1 MNKERSSNQG
11 VRVLIC
17 GSVVLLFLGIIY
29 VWSEF
34 VMPVSRFFGW
44 ETGDV
49 KLTSSFMLC
58 CFVLGILA
66 SGRLQAK
73 WGAQKLVLAGGLLM
87 AVGMLAT
94 SFIPSNFLSPWPI
107 YITYGVVGGFGV
119 GLAYNTVITCA
130 QKWFPKKRGLATGIS
145 VCTFGFSTVI
155 FAPLV
160 KVLIGYQTLADGSF
174 GFSGFGPVT
183 TFRILA
189 IAFALVTLAL
199 FSFIKLPDDAGVQAS
214 VPPEM
219 AAKKQYTTGEALK
232 TKVFYMIALSMMFF
246 TASYFILN
254 PSFKDFAANRGLA
267 DTIGTAIIMM
277 TGIASSLGRLAVPL
291 LADKIGREN
300 ATFSIIVATALSTAA
315 LCINNGVVYIAAVAV
330 IAFCYGGSSGVYPL
344 VTADHFGLKN
354 VGSNYG
360 MVMVGFALSALFFP
374 MILGKIQVL
383 DAFGA
388 IDIER
393 TMTGKFIVLAIFAAV
408 AAVLMFL
415 VSLTKKKKAAS
426 QPSS

>member
-1 MNKERSSNQG
+1 MGKENTNQRI
-11 VRVLIC
+11 RVLVAGAI
-17 GSVVLLFLGIIY
+17 VLLFLGIIY

-34 VMPVSRFFGW
+34 VTPVSKYFNWDG
-44 ETGDV
+44 GAV

-73 WGAQKLVLAGGLLM
+73 LGGQKLVLAGGLLM
-87 AVGMLAT
+87 ALGMLAT
-94 SFIPSNFLSPWPI
+94 SFIPQTTTAVWPI
-107 YITYGVVGGFGV
+107 YVTYGIVGGFGV

-130 QKWFPKKRGLATGIS
+130 QKWFPKKRGMATGIS

-160 KVLIGYQTLADGSF
+160 KSLIGYHALADGSHVF
-174 GFSGFGPVT
+174 EGFGPMV

-189 IAFALVTLAL
+189 IAFAAVTLLL
-199 FSFIKLPDDAGVQAS
+199 FSFIKLPDDAGAQ
-214 VPPEM
+214 P
-219 AAKKQYTTGEALK
+219 AAPAGLQNQKQYTTGEALK
-232 TKVFYMIALSMMFF
+232 TIPFYLIALSMMFF

-254 PSFKDFAANRGLA
+254 PSFKDFAANRGLG
-267 DTIGTAIIMM
+267 DSIGTVIIMM

-300 ATFSIIVATALSTAA
+300 ATLSIIVATAVSTAA
-315 LCINNGVVYIAAVAV
+315 LCINNSAVYIAAVAV

-354 VGSNYG
+354 VGANYG

-374 MILGKIQVL
+374 MLIGRIQVL
-383 DAFGA
+383 DAA
-388 IDIER
+388 QAVNVEQ
-393 TMTGKFIVLAIFAAV
+393 TMLVKFIVLAVLAAV
-408 AAVLMFL
+408 AAVLMIL
-415 VSLTKKKKAAS
+415 LSRYKKKKTAV
-426 QPSS
+426 

>member
-1 MNKERSSNQG
+1 MSNENKSQSI
-11 VRVLIC
+11 RVLVC
-17 GSVVLLFLGIIY
+17 GAAVLLFLGIIY

-34 VMPVSRFFGW
+34 VMPVSRYFDW
-44 ETGDV
+44 EPGSV

-73 WGAQKLVLAGGLLM
+73 VGAQKLVLAGGLLM
-87 AVGMLAT
+87 ALGMLAT
-94 SFIPSNFLSPWPI
+94 SFIPQTFASPWPV
-107 YITYGVVGGFGV
+107 YVTYGIVGGFGV

-160 KVLIGYQTLADGSF
+160 KVLIGYQAFADGSF
-174 GFSGFGPVT
+174 AFNSFGPVVA
-183 TFRILA
+183 FRILA
-189 IAFALVTLAL
+189 AAFTVVTLAL
-199 FSFIKLPDDAGVQAS
+199 FSFIKLPDDAGVSAS
-214 VPPEM
+214 TPSELL
-219 AAKKQYTTGEALK
+219 KQKQYTTGEALK
-232 TKVFYMIALSMMFF
+232 TKAFYMIALSMMFF

-254 PSFKDFAANRGLA
+254 PSFKDFAANRGLG
-267 DTIGTAIIMM
+267 DNIGTVIIMM
-277 TGIASSLGRLAVPL
+277 TGVASSLGRLAVPL

-300 ATFSIIVATALSTAA
+300 ATFSIIAATAVATAA
-315 LCINNGVVYIAAVAV
+315 LCVNSGVVYIGAVAI

-360 MVMVGFALSALFFP
+360 AVMVGFALSALFFP
-374 MILGKIQVL
+374 MIVGKIQVT
-383 DAFGA
+383 DAVGVVNM
-388 IDIER
+388 ES
-393 TMTGKFIVLAIFAAV
+393 TMIIKFIVLAGLAGI

-415 VSLTKKKKAAS
+415 LSRARKKGAA
-426 QPSS
+426 